1 MRITGGTRSLER
13 GEATRRPK
21 AAVGDQGGAPTAQV
35 PGQEDGIKPWL
46 RSQDLGHFAKFINY

>member
-1 MRITGGTRSLER
+1 MER

-21 AAVGDQGGAPTAQV
+21 AAVGDQGGAHAAQV